1 MEDNSDKNAK
11 SLRKETKTQNSQH
24 PPKDIKCSYC
34 SYTHQ
39 LSLFSWKGRKKKK
52 MELYQSCLIKVE
64 IAKLL
69 KTYSI
74 NGFDFK
80 QTIKP
85 GLKP

>member
-1 MEDNSDKNAK
+1 LEG
-11 SLRKETKTQNSQH
+11 E
-24 PPKDIKCSYC
+24 
-34 SYTHQ
+34 
-39 LSLFSWKGRKKKK
+39 KKKK